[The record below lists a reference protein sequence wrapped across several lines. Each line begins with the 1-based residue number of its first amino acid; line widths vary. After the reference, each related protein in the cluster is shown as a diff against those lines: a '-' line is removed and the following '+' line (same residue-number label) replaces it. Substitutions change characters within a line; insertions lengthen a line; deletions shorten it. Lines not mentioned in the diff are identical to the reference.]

1 MAEFGSLEEA
11 AGTVFRIIVYDR
23 GMPLGPLLSREFTTP
38 TFKVSQVTKFIGRDR
53 HPTMKNP
60 CRNV

>member
-11 AGTVFRIIVYDR
+11 AGTVFRIVVYDR

-38 TFKVSQVTKFIGRDR
+38 TFKVS
-53 HPTMKNP
+53 
-60 CRNV
+60 